1 MVPFASLWVSM
12 LVAAVLVFFVS
23 AALHMFLPIHKG
35 DYRKLSGEAELMAAM
50 RPHNLSPGTYMF
62 PRADSMKEM
71 AAPDMLE
78 KFKQGPVGILT
89 VLPTGI
95 PTMGKSLVQW
105 FVYGVVISVF
115 VAYLASMALAP
126 AAAPM
131 LVFRFTATAA
141 LLAYGVPHFHDAI
154 WKGQPWLTTF
164 KYLFDGVI
172 YSLVIGCT
180 FTLLWPQP

>member
-1 MVPFASLWVSM
+1 
-12 LVAAVLVFFVS
+12 
-23 AALHMFLPIHKG
+23 
-35 DYRKLSGEAELMAAM
+35 
-50 RPHNLSPGTYMF
+50 
-62 PRADSMKEM
+62 
-71 AAPDMLE
+71 
-78 KFKQGPVGILT
+78 
-89 VLPTGI
+89 
-95 PTMGKSLVQW
+95 MGKSLVQW

-141 LLAYGVPHFHDAI
+141 LLAYGVPHFHDTI
-154 WKGQPWLTTF
+154 WKGQPWWTTC

-172 YSLVIGCT
+172 YSLVIGCI